1 MSVGYRGG
9 VSDYFGVIGEAL
21 VDVVLSDTATPRAHV
36 GGSPL
41 NVAVGLSRLDVPA
54 LFAGRFGSDEYGEMI
69 AAHLRDNRV
78 RSLLGA
84 DSSPTSQAT
93 ARLDPT
99 GAASYEFDLDWTL
112 PTSDEL
118 VARYRGD
125 IGGRLVHLHAGS
137 IATMLAPGD
146 AEVMRLLELLQPTTT
161 LSYDPNVRPS
171 IVPDREFARNR
182 AEQSVRLAD
191 VVHASDEDIAWLYPD
206 RPLLD
211 SIRAWQQMGPA
222 LVVMTRGAEDIVAV
236 TAHED
241 YERPIVP
248 VDVADTV
255 GAGDSFT
262 AALLAAL
269 DDRSLLG
276 AENRDQLRAIG
287 HEDLESV
294 LIYASR
300 AAAIT
305 ASRPGADPPNRA
317 ELADD

>member
-1 MSVGYRGG
+1 MVVGYRGG

-41 NVAVGLSRLDVPA
+41 NVAVGLSRLDLPA
-54 LFAGRFGSDEYGEMI
+54 LFAGRFGSDEYGQMI
-69 AAHLRDNRV
+69 AAHLRDNGV
-78 RSLLGA
+78 RSLLGPDA
-84 DSSPTSQAT
+84 TPTSQAT

-112 PTSDEL
+112 PTSEEL
-118 VARYRGD
+118 VSRYRQEV
-125 IGGRLVHLHAGS
+125 GGRLVHLHAGS

-146 AEVMRLLELLQPTTT
+146 AEVMRLLELLQPAAT

-171 IVPDREFARNR
+171 LVPDRDFARRR
-182 AEQSVRLAD
+182 AEESVRLAD

-206 RPLLD
+206 RPLMESLH
-211 SIRAWQQMGPA
+211 AWREMGPA

-236 TAHED
+236 TAQEE
-241 YERPIVP
+241 YERPIIP
-248 VDVADTV
+248 VDVEDTV

-276 AENRDQLRAIG
+276 AENRDRLRAIG

-294 LIYASR
+294 VIYAAR

-305 ASRPGADPPNRA
+305 SSRPGADPPNRA
-317 ELADD
+317 ELVHD

>member
-1 MSVGYRGG
+1 MEPVA
-9 VSDYFGVIGEAL
+9 DYFGVIGEAL

-41 NVAVGLSRLDVPA
+41 NVAVGVSRLGRPV
-54 LFAGRFGSDEYGEMI
+54 LFAGRFGRDGHGDMI
-69 AAHLRDNRV
+69 AAHLRDNGV
-78 RSLLGA
+78 RCLLEQDA
-84 DSSPTSQAT
+84 APTSQAT

-99 GAASYEFDLDWTL
+99 GAASYEFELDWTL
-112 PTSDEL
+112 PPADEL
-118 VARYRGD
+118 AEEFAAA
-125 IGGRLVHLHAGS
+125 GGSLRHMHAGS

-146 AEVMRLLELLQPTTT
+146 AEVMALLGRISADATI
-161 LSYDPNVRPS
+161 SYDPNVRPT
-171 IVPDREFARNR
+171 IVPDRAFARAR
-182 AEQSVRLAD
+182 AEESVRLAD
-191 VVHASDEDIAWLYPD
+191 VVHASDEDVAWLYPD

-211 SIRAWQQMGPA
+211 SLQAWQRMGPA

-236 TAHED
+236 TAHGVV
-241 YERPIVP
+241 ERPIVP

-276 AENRDQLRAIG
+276 AENRGRLHAMDPADVR
-287 HEDLESV
+287 SV

-300 AAAIT
+300 ASAIT
-305 ASRPGADPPNRA
+305 ASRPGADPPTRA
-317 ELADD
+317 ELAD

>member
-1 MSVGYRGG
+1 M
-9 VSDYFGVIGEAL
+9 IGEAL

-41 NVAVGLSRLDVPA
+41 NVAVGVSRLERPV
-54 LFAGRFGSDEYGEMI
+54 LFAGRHGRDEHGAMI
-69 AAHLRDNRV
+69 AAHLEGNGV
-78 RSLLGA
+78 RSILEPDA
-84 DSSPTSQAT
+84 SPTSQAT

-112 PTSDEL
+112 PAAETL
-118 VARYRGD
+118 VRDFRAAA
-125 IGGRLVHLHAGS
+125 GGPLKHLHAGS

-146 AEVMRLLELLQPTTT
+146 AEVMGLLEALSAETT

-171 IVPDREFARNR
+171 IVPDREFARAR
-182 AEQSVRLAD
+182 AEESVRLSD

-211 SIRAWQQMGPA
+211 SLLAWQAMGPA
-222 LVVMTRGAEDIVAV
+222 FVVMTRGAEDIVAV
-236 TAHED
+236 TAHGVR
-241 YERPIVP
+241 ERPIFP

-276 AENRDQLRAIG
+276 AANRERLRTMDPADI
-287 HEDLESV
+287 ESV

-300 AAAIT
+300 ASAIT
-305 ASRPGADPPNRA
+305 ASRPGADPPTRA
-317 ELADD
+317 ELAD

>member
-1 MSVGYRGG
+1 
-9 VSDYFGVIGEAL
+9 VSEYFGVIGEAL

-41 NVAVGLSRLDVPA
+41 NVAVGVSRLERPV
-54 LFAGRFGSDEYGEMI
+54 LFAGRFGQDEYGAMI
-69 AAHLRDNRV
+69 AAHLEGNGV
-78 RSLLGA
+78 RSLLEP

-112 PTSDEL
+112 PPAAAL
-118 VARYRGD
+118 VRDLCAAA
-125 IGGRLVHLHAGS
+125 GGSLKHVHAGS

-146 AEVMRLLELLQPTTT
+146 AEVMGLLEGLSPETTV
-161 LSYDPNVRPS
+161 SYDPNVRPS
-171 IVPDREFARNR
+171 IVPDRVFARAR
-182 AEQSVRLAD
+182 AEESVRLSD

-206 RPLLD
+206 RPLLETLK
-211 SIRAWQQMGPA
+211 AWQAMGPA
-222 LVVMTRGAEDIVAV
+222 FVVMTRGAEDIVAV
-236 TAHED
+236 TAHGVR
-241 YERPIVP
+241 ERPIVP

-276 AENRDQLRAIG
+276 AAHRERLHAMDPA
-287 HEDLESV
+287 DVESV

-300 AAAIT
+300 ASAIT
-305 ASRPGADPPNRA
+305 ASRPGADPPTRA
-317 ELADD
+317 ELAG